1 MRRWKARQEILERG
15 KMMEER
21 RKSKQDSTTGNARSF
36 DDLVDKD
43 GALKREE
50 EAAARTTAAETQT
63 EAEAS
68 GLHKR
73 NTEVAGAA
81 LGSTLANPFADET
94 HPDAY
99 PAASANTPNHLS
111 RSSTATLPA
120 ADSPPPVP
128 PKLPLH
134 PPQPQPPHLIDTDD
148 TSTHPSEQLIDLTPT
163 TSASSATADLETHPP
178 SNYWSVHEWAEN
190 TAPSFYSPP
199 QSEAGSQHENSSQGS
214 GEHASQAGSE
224 SDLDV
229 VSEVSEGVRTPGSWT
244 EVGSVVS
251 EEY

>member
-1 MRRWKARQEILERG
+1 
-15 KMMEER
+15 MEER
-21 RKSKQDSTTGNARSF
+21 RKSKQDSTTANARSF
-36 DDLVDKD
+36 DDMVDKD
-43 GALKREE
+43 GALKREA
-50 EAAARTTAAETQT
+50 EAAARTTAAEPQA

-81 LGSTLANPFADET
+81 LDSTLANPIANDT
-94 HPDAY
+94 HTDVY
-99 PAASANTPNHLS
+99 PAASANVPNHSS

-134 PPQPQPPHLIDTDD
+134 PPQPHPQPRLLIDTDD

-163 TSASSATADLETHPP
+163 TSASSAPADLETHPP

-199 QSEAGSQHENSSQGS
+199 QSEAGSRHENSSQGS
-214 GEHASQAGSE
+214 GVHASRAGSE

-229 VSEVSEGVRTPGSWT
+229 VSEVGEGVRTPGSWT

>member
-1 MRRWKARQEILERG
+1 
-15 KMMEER
+15 MMEER
-21 RKSKQDSTTGNARSF
+21 RKSRQDSSDKAKSF

-43 GALKREE
+43 GTLKREE
-50 EAAARTTAAETQT
+50 EAAARTTAAEPQ
-63 EAEAS
+63 AEAS

-73 NTEVAGAA
+73 RTEMAGAA

-94 HPDAY
+94 HTDSYPIAPD
-99 PAASANTPNHLS
+99 NNPNQHS

-120 ADSPPPVP
+120 ADLPPPVP

-134 PPQPQPPHLIDTDD
+134 PPQPQPQPRLLIDTED

-163 TSASSATADLETHPP
+163 TSASSAASAAADPESHHP

-199 QSEAGSQHENSSQGS
+199 QSEAGSRHENSSQGT

-224 SDLDV
+224 SDMDV
-229 VSEVSEGVRTPGSWT
+229 VSEVGEGVRTPGSWT